1 MTFDRSLRVA
11 EARPD
16 DEDALA
22 ELARAALGE
31 GREDEALPLLKSAST
46 RRSSAR
52 LWQWTGLIERALER
66 HEDALGSFA
75 RAATLAPG
83 DASIVHGR
91 ARIALEAGIPADDLF
106 KAARR
111 LSPRDSD
118 VFLGH
123 VASLYADGHGAAA
136 EEMLDNALAGSPLWI
151 DGHVQ
156 LAQLRSMVGK
166 RDQARE
172 SLDRALQRYPQEEQ
186 LWAALFR
193 LLMQSERFQEL
204 DEAIARARRSP
215 LRASATLM
223 HFDTIAAIEQRQ
235 NARADQLLEAMPA
248 DLRQSIEV
256 WRIRHLLRTG
266 RISKACDAI
275 EAALKTDLAPIVW
288 PYATIAWRIAGDP
301 RWQWL
306 EGDLDRFVSVIDL
319 GSKIEDFGALEHV
332 LRELHTNKG
341 EFLDQSVRG
350 GSQTDG
356 PLFTKIDPAIRSLRT
371 AIVSA
376 VENYVQS
383 LPPIDAAHPLL
394 GQRRDRGIAFAGSWS
409 VLLRSA
415 GYHSNHVHP
424 QGWISSAM
432 YVRLP
437 QKSEADPSTAGW
449 LTLGAPQEELG
460 LDLAP
465 LREIEPKQGQLVLF
479 PSYMWHGTRPFSEG
493 ERLSVAFDVRR
504 PS

>member
-1 MTFDRSLRVA
+1 MSFERSLLAA
-11 EARPD
+11 EARRD
-16 DEDALA
+16 DEMVLADLAKAALA
-22 ELARAALGE
+22 E

-46 RRSSAR
+46 RGSSAR

-66 HEDALGSFA
+66 HEDALKSFA
-75 RAATLAPG
+75 KAAALEPG
-83 DASIVHGR
+83 DASIAHGR

-111 LSPRDSD
+111 LSPGDGD
-118 VFLGH
+118 VFLGQ
-123 VASLYADGHGAAA
+123 VASLYADRHGAAA
-136 EEMLDNALAGSPLWI
+136 EEMLDGALAGSPLWI

-166 RDQARE
+166 RDQATQ
-172 SLDRALQRYPQEEQ
+172 SLDRALRKYPQEEQ

-204 DEAIARARRSP
+204 DEAIARARISSLKAP
-215 LRASATLM
+215 ATLM
-223 HFDTIAAIEQRQ
+223 RFEAIAAIEQRQ
-235 NARADQLLEAMPA
+235 SARADQLLAVMTG
-248 DLRQSIEV
+248 DVRHSIEV
-256 WRIRHLLRTG
+256 WRIRHLLRTA
-266 RISKACDAI
+266 RISEASEAI
-275 EAALKTDLAPIVW
+275 DLALKTELAAMVW
-288 PYATIAWRIAGDP
+288 PYATIAWRLADDP
-301 RWQWL
+301 RWHWL
-306 EGDLDRFVSVIDL
+306 EGDIDRFVSVVDL
-319 GSKIEDFGALEHV
+319 RSEIEDFGALERV
-332 LRELHTNKG
+332 LRELHANKG

-356 PLFTKIDPAIRSLRT
+356 PLFTKIDPAIRSLRM
-371 AIVSA
+371 AIVGA
-376 VENYVQS
+376 VESYVRS
-383 LPPIDAAHPLL
+383 LPPFDAAHPLL
-394 GQRRDRGIAFAGSWS
+394 GQRRDGGIAFAGSWS
-409 VLLRSA
+409 VLLRSS

-424 QGWISSAM
+424 LGWISSAM

-437 QKSEADPSTAGW
+437 QRHDADPSTAGW